1 MTIDLKEFVKT
12 SVFVTKDNHIQVNLK
27 NCIHD
32 GDWEL
37 ARKSQYKQDV
47 YLIDGEDFY
56 FEVVRSRSG
65 DYHSGYTY
73 GKPKFSFVER
83 FSDKEIS
90 YPVDASL
97 KEKALELQKEYF
109 DKNDDTELTPVYESG
124 WVYAEKVH
132 TFESVYE
139 IDGLLLKQT
148 LYGNSDWTEF
158 VEYDV
163 VTKLEEDVITFKP
176 KK

>member
-1 MTIDLKEFVKT
+1 MTIDLKDFVKAN
-12 SVFVTKDNHIQVNLK
+12 VVVTKDNDIQVSLK
-27 NCIHD
+27 NIHA

-37 ARKSQYKQDV
+37 ARKSEYKQDV
-47 YLIDGEDFY
+47 YMIDDNEVY

-65 DYHSGYTY
+65 TYHSGYTY
-73 GKPKFSFVER
+73 GKPKFNFVER

-90 YPVDASL
+90 YPVVKEL

-109 DKNDDTELTPVYESG
+109 DKDDTELTPIYESG
-124 WVYAEKVH
+124 WDYAEKVH

-139 IDGLLLKQT
+139 INGLLFKQT

-163 VTKLEEDVITFKP
+163 VEKLEEDVITFKP

>member
-73 GKPKFSFVER
+73 GKPKFNFVER
-83 FSDKEIS
+83 FSDKAIS
-90 YPVDASL
+90 YPVDGSL

-109 DKNDDTELTPVYESG
+109 DKDDTELTPIYESG
-124 WVYAEKVH
+124 WAYAEKVH

-139 IDGLLLKQT
+139 INGLLLKQT

-163 VTKLEEDVITFKP
+163 VKKLEEDVITFKP